1 MAATSWGVALAFIL
15 IQVGVDVDEVNIFEP
30 LLGARFQLNEAAD
43 GLGVHQELVLR
54 GIGHVGEV
62 EAGDEGKK
70 LGER

>member
-15 IQVGVDVDEVNIFEP
+15 IQVGVAVDEVNVFEP
-30 LLGARFQLNEAAD
+30 LLGIRFQLHQAAD

-54 GIGHVGEV
+54 GIGNVGQV